1 MFESQSQFDIKSH
14 TTKPLWTSTSTLF
27 HYSWEIHEIFPFLF
41 ISTLVDDAWVEWVS
55 HGASIPRPQE
65 CQSFRSC
72 PLLPCSVPRPTN
84 FFPSLPSHLLFLF
97 HLTPGKKR
105 QGSLFVSSGVG
116 GEHTQLSGILVYR
129 YTYYTGIL
137 VCIVNWYIG
146 MLVYSTYSGWM
157 VEHTQL
163 SGCRLE
169 CKPHIF
175 TSFPSSSAMLWDIQR
190 YFLEI

>member
-1 MFESQSQFDIKSH
+1 MLELSGLVTAHLSHAPKS
-14 TTKPLWTSTSTLF
+14 
-27 HYSWEIHEIFPFLF
+27 
-41 ISTLVDDAWVEWVS
+41 VS
-55 HGASIPRPQE
+55 HSALAH
-65 CQSFRSC
+65 SC
-72 PLLPCSVPRPTN
+72 HA
-84 FFPSLPSHLLFLF
+84 FPSRSMRSPSHQFFSLLRLLICSSCSTWRLARRGKEAFLS
-97 HLTPGKKR
+97 H
-105 QGSLFVSSGVG
+105 QVWV